1 MRPVI
6 LLDPA
11 FRRHATIFSDADLA
25 RIAAAGDVRWG
36 RDEAA
41 PDAVITA
48 LADDVELI
56 ICGSWRHGSPER
68 FPRLR
73 AIIEVGGSAPP
84 PQHLD
89 YAACVARG
97 VRVLSCAPAFGPAV
111 AELGLGL
118 AIASARQIGW
128 TDQAF
133 RGGVPNWSH
142 TDFRTVIGEPFTLYG
157 KSVGM
162 IGFGGLARALT
173 ALLKP
178 FGCVLQA
185 YDPWLTTAALH
196 AHDVAAVD
204 LTTLLATSRVIFVLA
219 IPSASNQALLDRAL
233 LEQIHPDAVLVLLS
247 RAHLVDFAAL
257 TECLAAGR
265 FRAAI
270 DVFPEE
276 PLPDDHPIRQ
286 LPNVVLSSHRAGA
299 MGEALRTVGRFVA
312 DDVESLCAGLPPW
325 RLQVV
330 QPEIIR
336 LRGDR

>member
-11 FRRHATIFSDADLA
+11 VRRCATIFSDADLA

-41 PDAVITA
+41 PDAVIAT

-247 RAHLVDFAAL
+247 QSR
-257 TECLAAGR
+257 
-265 FRAAI
+265 
-270 DVFPEE
+270 
-276 PLPDDHPIRQ
+276 
-286 LPNVVLSSHRAGA
+286 
-299 MGEALRTVGRFVA
+299 RTR
-312 DDVESLCAGLPPW
+312 
-325 RLQVV
+325 
-330 QPEIIR
+330 
-336 LRGDR
+336 